1 MNEREFTTRI
11 KENLNFGLGRM
22 DATASRRLEAA
33 RQRALE
39 AYEPAHAH
47 ALHWAGN
54 HGGRTHGRH
63 LPLRR
68 WLPIAMLLAALGG
81 ALYWQQIMTEEE
93 DVDAALLSDDL
104 PVNAYLDHGFHEWL
118 DRSSQR

>member
-1 MNEREFTTRI
+1 MNEREFTTKI
-11 KENLNFGLGRM
+11 KEHLNFSLGRM
-22 DATASRRLEAA
+22 DTTISKSLEAA

-47 ALHWAGN
+47 AFQWAGA
-54 HGGRTHGRH
+54 HGGHSHGKH
-63 LPLRR
+63 HAMRR
-68 WLPIAMLLAALGG
+68 WVSLAMLLAALGG
-81 ALYWQQIMTEEE
+81 ALYWQQAMLEDD
-93 DVDAALLSDDL
+93 DVDAALLGDDL